1 MSILVPVAG
10 KGITINEVPDRMSVY
25 FEIGECRQNCKGC
38 HSPHLHTQIKDKMS
52 VADMKSYAQRMVNEG
67 ANAIVILGGT
77 TNGIPLEDLKRIID
91 TLADVAPVC
100 VYSGTDDKD
109 INKWITFNT
118 ELNWIKTGSYKEDL
132 GGLQSPKTNQRFYR
146 LGIIY
151 NYDMF
156 GNITSCRPHIIDETY
171 KFLPILKEV

>member
-52 VADMKSYAQRMVNEG
+52 VADMKSYAQRMINEG

-77 TNGIPLEDLKRIID
+77 TNGLSLVDMKNIID
-91 TLADVAPVC
+91 TLSDVAPVC
-100 VYSGTDDKD
+100 LYSGTDDKD
-109 INKWITFNT
+109 INEWITDHT
-118 ELNWIKTGSYKEDL
+118 GVNWIKTGSYKEDL

-146 LGIIY
+146 VCVSY
-151 NYDMF
+151 CYDMF
-156 GNITSCRPHIIDETY
+156 GTITSCRPNLIDETY
-171 KFLPILKEV
+171 KFLPT